1 MKIEATSFEAYQLMH
16 RGTLALARAE
26 RQGIRC
32 DVAYIESAK
41 KRLTKQIDRL
51 EQKFL
56 STKFCK
62 HWEHAIKGKLNIY
75 SDTQLRIFLYSIKKL
90 KPLKT
95 TETGK
100 GSTDEESLLGL
111 EIPELNNLLQ
121 IRKLKKNRDT
131 YLNGFLRE
139 QVNGYI
145 HPSFN
150 LHLVRTFRSSANS
163 PNFQNIPIRD
173 KESMQLTR
181 RALFPRP
188 GHQLLE
194 IDYGQ
199 LEVRI
204 AACYNQDK
212 QLIHDIVQG
221 DMHGDMASQ
230 IFMINPFDRDIPE
243 LSYLRNASKNGFV
256 FPEFYGDYFGNC
268 AEGLACGWG
277 KLPHGA
283 WKSGQGVDMPEG
295 TLSDHLIGKGI
306 KSLKAFTEHVKEI
319 EKDFWGVRFYEYAKW
334 KERWWRAYQKN
345 GFIKMKTGFTC
356 SGVMGRNDCINYPVQ
371 GAAFHC
377 LLWSFIELDKILTQ
391 FHYKTKI
398 IGQIHDSIMFDAHP
412 SELENILIL
421 AKEITCKELPRAWR
435 WITVPLEVDAEVCEV
450 DASWADKKKIEI
462 P

>member
-1 MKIEATSFEAYQLMH
+1 M
-16 RGTLALARAE
+16 
-26 RQGIRC
+26 
-32 DVAYIESAK
+32 
-41 KRLTKQIDRL
+41 
-51 EQKFL
+51 
-56 STKFCK
+56 
-62 HWEHAIKGKLNIY
+62 
-75 SDTQLRIFLYSIKKL
+75 
-90 KPLKT
+90 
-95 TETGK
+95 
-100 GSTDEESLLGL
+100 LGL

-243 LSYLRNASKNGFV
+243 LS
-256 FPEFYGDYFGNC
+256 
-268 AEGLACGWG
+268 
-277 KLPHGA
+277 
-283 WKSGQGVDMPEG
+283 
-295 TLSDHLIGKGI
+295 
-306 KSLKAFTEHVKEI
+306 
-319 EKDFWGVRFYEYAKW
+319 
-334 KERWWRAYQKN
+334 
-345 GFIKMKTGFTC
+345 
-356 SGVMGRNDCINYPVQ
+356 
-371 GAAFHC
+371 
-377 LLWSFIELDKILTQ
+377 
-391 FHYKTKI
+391 
-398 IGQIHDSIMFDAHP
+398 
-412 SELENILIL
+412 
-421 AKEITCKELPRAWR
+421 
-435 WITVPLEVDAEVCEV
+435 
-450 DASWADKKKIEI
+450 
-462 P
+462 